1 MRQKS
6 IGRQG
11 GFTLI
16 EAMMVLLIAGILM
29 AIGIPALQQFI
40 HRSRIEGFAREA
52 SIMCQAARMESIKQ
66 TLPAVVRFDETQRR
80 VFSWLDSDGDS
91 VQDPDEP
98 DLASTTLP
106 GGLEFQG
113 PGALAVEGLLSDVDG
128 AWVVFNS
135 DGSAVL
141 DFDNPLCNIEDPD
154 ADLTSE
160 LEGAC
165 MRIADG
171 RPNYLQISIGPWS
184 TANIQVRK
192 WNGLRWVHP
201 SEEPWEWK

>member
-40 HRSRIEGFAREA
+40 HRSRIEGFARET
-52 SIMCQAARMESIKQ
+52 SIMCQAARLESIKQ
-66 TLPAVVRFDETQRR
+66 TLPTVVRFDETQRR
-80 VFSWLDSDGDS
+80 VFTWLDSDGDS

-98 DLASTTLP
+98 DLATATLP
-106 GGLEFQG
+106 GGIEFQG
-113 PGALAVEGLLSDVDG
+113 SPGDPLAMEGLLSDSDG

-135 DGSAVL
+135 DGSAEL
-141 DFDNPLCNIEDPD
+141 DPVFDDLCDVGDPD
-154 ADLTSE
+154 TGSE
-160 LEGAC
+160 RSTCG
-165 MRIADG
+165 G
-171 RPNYLQISIGPWS
+171 R
-184 TANIQVRK
+184 A
-192 WNGLRWVHP
+192 
-201 SEEPWEWK
+201 